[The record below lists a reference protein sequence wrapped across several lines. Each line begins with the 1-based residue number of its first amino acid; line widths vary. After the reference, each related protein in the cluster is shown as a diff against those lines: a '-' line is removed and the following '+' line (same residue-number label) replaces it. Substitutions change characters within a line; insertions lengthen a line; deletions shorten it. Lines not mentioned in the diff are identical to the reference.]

1 MDRALYVS
9 MTGAKQ
15 IMQTQ
20 AIIAQNL
27 ANVSTAG
34 FREDL
39 HAYSAVPVNGAGY
52 STRVNSVASTVGFS
66 NQGGV
71 KSQTG
76 SPLDVSIR
84 SSGWFAVQA
93 SDGSEAY
100 TRAGD
105 FHLTAEGMLTTA
117 DGLPVL
123 GDGGPITVPPSN
135 TMSIGS
141 DGTIS
146 IVPQGVGPKG
156 SGAVARLKLVNP
168 PAAQL
173 VKGEDGLM
181 RLKDRT
187 PAPPDAS
194 VQVDSGSLEG
204 SNVNPAR
211 SLVDMIQ
218 ASRMFDMQI
227 KLMTSIDQ
235 NAQSSQKLVTPS
247 GA

>member
-39 HAYSAVPVNGAGY
+39 HEYSSVQVNGAGF
-52 STRVNSVASTVGFS
+52 STRVNTVASTVGFS
-66 NQGGV
+66 NLDGV
-71 KSQTG
+71 KTQTG

-84 SSGWFAVQA
+84 SAGWFAVQ
-93 SDGSEAY
+93 SRDGSEAY

-105 FHLTAEGMLTTA
+105 FHLTADGVLTTS

-123 GDGGPITVPPSN
+123 GDSGPITVPPSN

-156 SGAVARLKLVNP
+156 SGAVARIKLVNP
-168 PAAQL
+168 PEQQL

-181 RLKDRT
+181 RQKDGT
-187 PAPPDAS
+187 PAPSDAL

-211 SLVDMIQ
+211 SLVAMIQ

-227 KLMTSIDQ
+227 KLMASVDQ
-235 NAQSSQKLVTPS
+235 NAQSSQKLVSTS
-247 GA
+247 G

>member
-15 IMQTQ
+15 VMQAQ

-34 FREDL
+34 FREDM
-39 HAYSAVPVNGAGY
+39 HAFSSVPITGAGFA
-52 STRVNSVASTVGFS
+52 TRVNSVASTVGFS
-66 NQGGV
+66 TLDGV
-71 KSQTG
+71 KTQTG

-84 SSGWFAVQA
+84 SAGWFAVQA
-93 SDGSEAY
+93 RDGSEAY

-105 FHLTAEGMLTTA
+105 FHLTPEGLLTTA

-123 GDGGPITVPPSN
+123 GDGGPITVPPADQI
-135 TMSIGS
+135 SIGS

-146 IVPQGVGPKG
+146 IVPQGTQPKG
-156 SGAVARLKLVNP
+156 VGAVARLKLVNP
-168 PAAQL
+168 PSSQL

-181 RLKDRT
+181 RQKNGF
-187 PAPPDAS
+187 PAPSDAG
-194 VQVDSGSLEG
+194 VLVDSGSLEA

-211 SLVDMIQ
+211 ALVDMIQ

-227 KLMTSIDQ
+227 KLMSSVDQ
-235 NAQSSQKLVTPS
+235 NAQSSQKLIASV
-247 GA
+247 